1 MQMFLVLGSQD
12 CAFASPSPI
21 LRVSL
26 GLSKLQGAMLSWG
39 LPWSGEGLISGC
51 SL

>member
-1 MQMFLVLGSQD
+1 MQMSLILGSQD

-26 GLSKLQGAMLSWG
+26 GLSPLQGGSSELGTPM
-39 LPWSGEGLISGC
+39 EG
-51 SL
+51 